1 MKKILISLIG
11 MAMTGVAI
19 AKLPPLND
27 EAMAKAAAAKEKT
40 VHGDKVSAYQ
50 LCLSQDKVVAKTGDK
65 KGAQVVATPPCVNP
79 GPFVA
84 SVTSGPVVAAVS
96 PAAAPVVT
104 APVAAP
110 VPAAVTAP
118 AKK

>member
-40 VHGDKVSAYQ
+40 AHGDKVSAYQ
-50 LCLSQDKVVAKTGDK
+50 LCLSQDKVAAKTGGK
-65 KGAQVVATPPCVNP
+65 KGAHIVDTPPCVNP

-84 SVTSGPVVAAVS
+84 SVASGPVVAAVS
-96 PAAAPVVT
+96 PAAAPT
-104 APVAAP
+104 PA